1 MGRIVELTALVIII
15 AYVAA
20 NGGSFATVIEA
31 IGAAYSSAVG
41 SLMKGTGHLRQQ

>member
-20 NGGSFATVIEA
+20 NGNSFATVLSA
-31 IGAAYSSAVG
+31 IGEAYSKAVA
-41 SLMKGTGHLRQQ
+41 SLMGGTGATRR